1 MNKYKLQNPLPPG
14 ELEWTFDADNLKVA
28 LQKILFERP
37 TVMRFTLI
45 VSGKS
50 KHYKKVGVGFVR
62 IPHRDF
68 DDYPMDR
75 LGDMC
80 RDIGIVYRLSKHE
93 RLSLMDDVDEKVR
106 TWMYN
111 RYIMDYLG
119 DGYHS
124 LETEEGKMTLI
135 LDDNEVRSG
144 TFLKEKGLVKSFIE
158 VSTHKKS
165 LLEQQRQQKKATVAL
180 ENQLREREKELEN
193 LRETVST
200 LEETLKETLRN
211 FQTKIDT
218 LTQENISLQSALT
231 LDTFVPDG
239 LTEKVSET
247 ERLISAFEG
256 IDLVCDELNPKI
268 IKEKKFDFQEA
279 LEKRIAEAFSNLGGQ
294 EASILNRDEKGELQ
308 NPTEYRKFVND
319 ITIDFLKNDSPGKKI
334 KKRD

>member
-1 MNKYKLQNPLPPG
+1 MGKYKLQNPLPPG
-14 ELEWTFDADNLKVA
+14 ELECVFEADNLKSV
-28 LQKILFERP
+28 LQKILLERP
-37 TVMRFTLI
+37 TVMRFTLLAPP
-45 VSGKS
+45 KKP
-50 KHYKKVGVGFVR
+50 KHYKKVGTGFVE

-68 DDYPMDR
+68 DDYTMDR

-93 RLSLMDDVDEKVR
+93 RLSFMDDMDEKVR
-106 TWMYN
+106 SWMYN
-111 RYIMDYLG
+111 RYTMDYLG

-124 LETEEGKMTLI
+124 SESEKGEMTLT
-135 LDDNEVRSG
+135 LDDDLFRSG

-165 LLEQQRQQKKATVAL
+165 LLEQQRQQKKATLVL
-180 ENQLREREKELEN
+180 ENQLSEREKELEN
-193 LRETVST
+193 LRETVSN

-211 FQTKIDT
+211 FQAKIDA

-256 IDLVCDELNPKI
+256 VELDCDELNPETFERLNFATRREIDSYLGK
-268 IKEKKFDFQEA
+268 
-279 LEKRIAEAFSNLGGQ
+279 AEVLD
-294 EASILNRDEKGELQ
+294 LNIDRDENGKIQ
-308 NPTEYRKFVND
+308 NLKECQEFIDKLTSGYWKTEIED
-319 ITIDFLKNDSPGKKI
+319 
-334 KKRD
+334 